1 MTEEELVS
9 LVRFLEETP
18 RVVRQFSENLSETEL
33 RWKPSEDEFSVLEN
47 VCHLRDIERE
57 GYSVRIEKLL
67 NEDKPFLH
75 DLDGA
80 RMALARDYNNQDFS
94 TALEDFSQA
103 REVNARKLVELSVE
117 QLNRSGEFEGVGE
130 ITLEKLLQM
139 MREHDDG
146 HRQELKSRCQKI
158 SLESD

>member
-67 NEDKPFLH
+67 NEDKPLLH
-75 DLDGA
+75 DLDRA
-80 RMALARDYNNQDFS
+80 RTALARYYNNLDFS
-94 TALEDFSQA
+94 TALEDIFQTL
-103 REVNARKLVELSVE
+103 EVNARMLVELSVA
-117 QLNRSGEFEGVGE
+117 QLTRS
-130 ITLEKLLQM
+130 
-139 MREHDDG
+139 
-146 HRQELKSRCQKI
+146 
-158 SLESD
+158 